1 MVQVVNAVT
10 GTATLFV
17 VSAYQPLLLVGL
29 WRCGDKAAVAAAVVV
44 ACGAALAAVAVTT
57 DITDMIQ
64 EHGVAAP
71 RNRCVTVCVCVTVV
85 HQPLRAIQDN
95 LVESLIVQTA
105 LVCVLAAA
113 HLAST
118 AVNMA
123 ARPLT

>member
-17 VSAYQPLLLVGL
+17 VSAYQPLLLVGP
-29 WRCGDKAAVAAAVVV
+29 WRCGDKAAVAPAVVV
-44 ACGAALAAVAVTT
+44 ACGAASAAAAVTT

-64 EHGVAAP
+64 EHGVAAL

-85 HQPLRAIQDN
+85 HQPLRATQDN
-95 LVESLIVQTA
+95 LVESLIVQTV
-105 LVCVLAAA
+105 LVCALAVAK
-113 HLAST
+113 LAST

-123 ARPLT
+123 AHQIT

>member
-29 WRCGDKAAVAAAVVV
+29 WRCGDKAAVVPAVVV
-44 ACGAALAAVAVTT
+44 ACGAASAAEAPTT
-57 DITDMIQ
+57 DITGMIQ

-85 HQPLRAIQDN
+85 HQALQAIQDN
-95 LVESLIVQTA
+95 LVESLIVKTV
-105 LVCVLAAA
+105 LVCVLAVDTKV
-113 HLAST
+113 ST